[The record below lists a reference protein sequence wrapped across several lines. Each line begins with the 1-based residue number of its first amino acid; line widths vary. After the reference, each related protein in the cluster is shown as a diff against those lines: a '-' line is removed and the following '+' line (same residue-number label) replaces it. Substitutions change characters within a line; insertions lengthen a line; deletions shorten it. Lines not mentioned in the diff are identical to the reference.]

1 MIPVIDKNYYYIDLD
16 EVENYLD
23 MSEDGKDTISGETEQ
38 KVNLIKFELV
48 KMLLE
53 VVLSEDMEMDDKLG
67 LKSSNASA
75 SIPFRLAF
83 NTLLNKKLIN
93 HY

>member
-1 MIPVIDKNYYYIDLD
+1 MLKVLGENYFVDLD
-16 EVENYLD
+16 QIEIYLD
-23 MSEDGKDTISGETEQ
+23 ITEEKIDMSGLSESRI
-38 KVNLIKFELV
+38 NIIKFEMV

-53 VVLSEDMEMDDKLG
+53 VLLTENNDMDDKLG
-67 LKSSNASA
+67 MKTKDFSV
-75 SIPFRLAF
+75 PFKLAF

>member
-1 MIPVIDKNYYYIDLD
+1 MLKVLGENYFVDLD
-16 EVENYLD
+16 QIEIYLD
-23 MSEDGKDTISGETEQ
+23 ITEEKIDMSGLSESRI
-38 KVNLIKFELV
+38 NIIKFEMV

-53 VVLSEDMEMDDKLG
+53 VLLTENNDMDDKLG
-67 LKSSNASA
+67 MKTRDFSV
-75 SIPFRLAF
+75 PFKLAF